1 MTEGKQILTM
11 FSSADEAIVVG
22 EGKSK
27 SQDLCNIISPT
38 QKGLEGAIFAT
49 DDEFLCRNFEVKI
62 WASAKR
68 LARCSMNHTIK
79 EIPSTPVIARRR
91 TQSQCEE
98 SWSHDH
104 ATTWHYGCQPCA
116 HRSMS

>member
-38 QKGLEGAIFAT
+38 QKGL
-49 DDEFLCRNFEVKI
+49 DL
-62 WASAKR
+62 
-68 LARCSMNHTIK
+68 
-79 EIPSTPVIARRR
+79 VICPGYQNEKVGLSG
-91 TQSQCEE
+91 TF
-98 SWSHDH
+98 
-104 ATTWHYGCQPCA
+104 
-116 HRSMS
+116 

>member
-38 QKGLEGAIFAT
+38 QKGLEEAIFAPMT
-49 DDEFLCRNFEVKI
+49 NFSAEILKSKFWV
-62 WASAKR
+62 SAKR
-68 LARCSMNHTIK
+68 LDFCVSLSASLF
-79 EIPSTPVIARRR
+79 PSPVSSFRR
-91 TQSQCEE
+91 TYPSERELTQVL
-98 SWSHDH
+98 
-104 ATTWHYGCQPCA
+104 G
-116 HRSMS
+116 RR